1 LRKAYKASLHFVAL
15 KALTPQDF
23 GGKKIF
29 KKTSKKLE
37 KSVDKPQIKC
47 YINQALRCCGCFKV
61 SPATKIQMKKFE
73 KSC

>member
-1 LRKAYKASLHFVAL
+1 MAL

-47 YINQALRCCGCFKV
+47 YINQALQCCGFFKV
-61 SPATKIQMKKFE
+61 AQTTEIQMKKFE